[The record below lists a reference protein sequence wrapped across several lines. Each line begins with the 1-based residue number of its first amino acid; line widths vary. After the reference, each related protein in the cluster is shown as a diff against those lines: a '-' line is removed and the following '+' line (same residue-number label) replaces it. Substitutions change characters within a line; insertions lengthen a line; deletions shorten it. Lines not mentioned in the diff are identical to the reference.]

1 MEVGVATQL
10 LRLVA
15 NQLKV
20 GAALPFS
27 VRDEH
32 GKLLLARG
40 QVLYNDHQLGALL
53 ARGLYVDQE
62 ELRLAREGKAGA
74 AQPSSRQQTLFD
86 LWEQATWHLD
96 RLHKS
101 LDGTPGFAER
111 CDEFATMFFDLVQRD
126 VDIAI
131 FLSVRQD
138 VRRLHLYGLT
148 HALHTALVCMLM
160 GPRLGWDA
168 SRTRTLV
175 KAALT
180 MNVAITDVQGRFA
193 AVGHLT
199 ERQRDQIRAH
209 PQEAAQALRAGGVDD
224 EVWLRAVEQHH
235 ERAGGSGYPMGLQ
248 EVDETAMA
256 LRMADVFMAK
266 VSPRVERAALS
277 VQDAARQM
285 YAEAQ
290 GHPSAAAIIKE
301 YGIYPPGNVVK
312 LASGELAVVIRR
324 GATAQAALAA
334 AVTDK
339 AGMPVVHTARRDT
352 SQPAYAI
359 RSSAPD
365 GPVTQRVP
373 PERLYGLAH

>member
-1 MEVGVATQL
+1 M
-10 LRLVA
+10 
-15 NQLKV
+15 
-20 GAALPFS
+20 
-27 VRDEH
+27 
-32 GKLLLARG
+32 
-40 QVLYNDHQLGALL
+40 
-53 ARGLYVDQE
+53 
-62 ELRLAREGKAGA
+62 
-74 AQPSSRQQTLFD
+74 
-86 LWEQATWHLD
+86 
-96 RLHKS
+96 
-101 LDGTPGFAER
+101 
-111 CDEFATMFFDLVQRD
+111 
-126 VDIAI
+126 
-131 FLSVRQD
+131 
-138 VRRLHLYGLT
+138 
-148 HALHTALVCMLM
+148 
-160 GPRLGWDA
+160 RLGWDA

-209 PQEAAQALRAGGVDD
+209 PQEAVQALRAGGVED

-266 VSPRVERAALS
+266 ISPRVERAALS

-312 LASGELAVVIRR
+312 LASGELADRDPARR
-324 GATAQAALAA
+324 HCAGCVGCCSDRQGRHAGGPHRPARYLAA
-334 AVTDK
+334 SL
-339 AGMPVVHTARRDT
+339 RD
-352 SQPAYAI
+352 SVI
-359 RSSAPD
+359 
-365 GPVTQRVP
+365 GP
-373 PERLYGLAH
+373 